1 MLYKINVHLPQEYNE
16 DITEIAK
23 GYNELIKNV
32 QANLKRIPNEIEEQL
47 SDKKFA
53 DDYEMKRN
61 FCQ

>member
-1 MLYKINVHLPQEYNE
+1 MYKINVHLPQEYNE

-53 DDYEMKRN
+53 DDYDR
-61 FCQ
+61 